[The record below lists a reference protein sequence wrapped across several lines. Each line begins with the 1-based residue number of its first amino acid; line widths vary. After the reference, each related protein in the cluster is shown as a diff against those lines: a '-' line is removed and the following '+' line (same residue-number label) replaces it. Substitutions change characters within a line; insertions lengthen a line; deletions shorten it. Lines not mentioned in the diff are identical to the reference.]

1 MSGRGAEARST
12 GPEWRRL
19 PERGSPAITRFY
31 MRLCLALG
39 RTPARPILFAIAAYF
54 QLSSPVARRAS
65 RRYLARVLDRRP
77 GRRDT
82 FRHILTFA
90 STIMDRVFFL
100 SGRDDALKLNVYGA
114 EHFDALRAEGR
125 GFFLMSAH
133 LGSFEAMRALGRGRG
148 DLPIKILMYVDN
160 AERLNA
166 VLSDLNPQVM
176 ANVIPLGRPD
186 AMLEVRDWIER
197 GGIVG
202 VLADRSTEGEKLTT
216 VDFLGTPAAFPL
228 GPWLLAATLQAPAL
242 LSFALYRGGG
252 RYDVHF
258 EPFADPVTAPR
269 GERRTGAAA
278 YARAYADRLAAYC
291 RCAPFNWFNFYDFWG
306 EAQPDPKRPER
317 RRD

>member
-1 MSGRGAEARST
+1 MTGGRTQAQPT
-12 GPEWRRL
+12 GPQWRRL
-19 PERGSPAITRFY
+19 PERGTPGITRFY

-39 RTPARPILFAIAAYF
+39 RTAARPILVAIAAYF
-54 QLSSPVARRAS
+54 QLSAPVARRAS

-77 GRRDT
+77 SARDT
-82 FRHILTFA
+82 FRHIHTFA

-100 SGRDDALKLNVYGA
+100 SGRDGSLELTVHGA
-114 EHFDALRAEGR
+114 EHFDALRAQGR

-133 LGSFEAMRALGRGRG
+133 LGSFEAMRALGRERG

-166 VLSDLNPQVM
+166 VLSDLNPEVM

-186 AMLEVRDWIER
+186 AMLEVRDWIDR

-216 VDFLGTPAAFPL
+216 VDFLGAPAPFPL
-228 GPWLLAATLQAPAL
+228 GPWLLAATLEAPAL

-252 RYDVHF
+252 RYEVHF

-269 GERRTGAAA
+269 GERRTAAAA

-291 RCAPFNWFNFYDFWG
+291 RHAPYNWFNFFDFWG
-306 EAQPDPKRPER
+306 DDAAEPAVPDR
-317 RRD
+317 RRG